1 METKEILKKVVDIFA
16 TNWELRAGRKVPD
29 AEDIQLDNDA
39 VEIEAS
45 VLYADMK
52 DSTGLVDNFKGHFAA
67 EIYKAYLESACRI
80 IRNNHGQI
88 TAFDGDRVMAVFY
101 GDNKNTSAVK
111 TALQI
116 SFIVSEVNQKLRGQ
130 YPNTTYTLK
139 HAIGIDTSKLFVAKA
154 GIKNS
159 NDLIWIG
166 RAANYAAKLCTLA
179 TDEYPIHITK
189 AVFGKLNES
198 AKYGGTHNKC
208 MWEERTWTAR
218 NITVYRSSW
227 IWKI

>member
-1 METKEILKKVVDIFA
+1 MESKEILRNVTEIFA
-16 TNWELRAGRKVPD
+16 TNWETRVGRKVPEP
-29 AEDIQLDNDA
+29 EDIQLANSA
-39 VEIEAS
+39 VEIEAA

-52 DSTGLVDNFKGHFAA
+52 DSTGLVDGFKSHFAA
-67 EIYKAYLESACRI
+67 EIYKAYLETACRI

-101 GDNKNTSAVK
+101 GDLKNTSAAK

-116 SFIVSEVNQKLRGQ
+116 SYMVSEINQKLKAQ
-130 YPNTTYTLK
+130 YPGTTYMLK
-139 HAIGIDTSKLFVAKA
+139 HAIGVDSSKLFVSKA

-189 AVFGKLNES
+189 TVFAKLNES
-198 AKYGGTHNKC
+198 AKYGGTHKNC
-208 MWEERTWTAR
+208 MWEERSWTAKDV
-218 NITVYRSSW
+218 TVYRSSW
-227 IWKI
+227 IWKF